1 MVEIIQ
7 HIFLIIFFQLMATS
21 KGIVP
26 FLLIKLILKKV
37 EIISNT
43 EIYCKYF
50 WLLNVKKRI
59 SQKILW
65 KF

>member
-1 MVEIIQ
+1 
-7 HIFLIIFFQLMATS
+7 MATS

-50 WLLNVKKRI
+50 WLFNVKKRI